1 MHQILNKI
9 RQNSWVLI
17 AVVLTLTGPLQ
28 QCISETPEK
37 EKRVLMLQSVDTLWN
52 ELQFVRSQFKFKMDE
67 FGERK
72 TDMEKQL
79 IKAQF
84 LDGNKLNETD
94 KATFDKFNGVYRV
107 YKSLASK
114 YKQSVLAAEDVFYSI
129 KGLEKE
135 VKKGTYDA
143 EIQNFKK
150 EYAVLKIKLADNKKM
165 ALDVTEKLT
174 AVEPLYLRTAEI
186 IENLLEAQLPEKP

>member
-28 QCISETPEK
+28 QCTSETPEK

>member
-28 QCISETPEK
+28 QCTSETPEK

-165 ALDVTEKLT
+165 ACDVTEKLT

-186 IENLLEAQLPEKP
+186 IENLLEAQLPEKL

>member
-28 QCISETPEK
+28 QCTSETPEK

-135 VKKGTYDA
+135 VKKGTYDS

>member
-28 QCISETPEK
+28 QCTSETPEK

-174 AVEPLYLRTAEI
+174 AVDPLYLRTAEI
-186 IENLLEAQLPEKP
+186 IENLLEAQLPEKL